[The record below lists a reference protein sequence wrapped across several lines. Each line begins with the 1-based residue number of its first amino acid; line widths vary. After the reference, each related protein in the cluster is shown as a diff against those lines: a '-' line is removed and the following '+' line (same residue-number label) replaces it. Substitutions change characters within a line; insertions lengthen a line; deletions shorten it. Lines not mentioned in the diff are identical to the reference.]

1 MASVSSLVVRFA
13 VFIHLFLA
21 IVVAS
26 HSHNHNHQKLAN
38 TFSHAS
44 RKAENKTLS
53 DVEKL
58 VQEAIKAAAIRNK
71 ARLESPHFNKDEFAS
86 PSREPSLAPPLRIVN
101 ETSTLSAREISQQNV
116 SSSAYT
122 IPPEVVEA
130 ARIMAESTPQ
140 QPAGDHADI
149 AARIKQKYSHKLNDT
164 NAPKHLG
171 TPEGRLGA
179 WAMPDSVGNSSEVL
193 KRDSSYWMLSMPQ
206 LGSNP
211 YAPSGYKVRLHNG
224 VPFLITHLLI
234 SYRYGGMSK
243 TLGQREMVRRMIRLP
258 LTLPFPAAADAV
270 QIVALALFSL
280 PLSIFPQGHILSAH
294 QSFSITIPNYW
305 VMYVFPLLFPI
316 GDVRLI

>member
-1 MASVSSLVVRFA
+1 MASTSSLVIRFA
-13 VFIHLFLA
+13 IFIYLFLA

-26 HSHNHNHQKLAN
+26 HSHNHNHNHHNHQKLAN
-38 TFSHAS
+38 TLSHVS
-44 RKAENKTLS
+44 RNVENKTLS

-58 VQEAIKAAAIRNK
+58 VQEAIKAAAARNK

-86 PSREPSLAPPLRIVN
+86 PPREPSLAPPLRIAN
-101 ETSTLSAREISQQNV
+101 GTSTLSAREASQQNV

-122 IPPEVVEA
+122 IPQEVIEA

-140 QPAGDHADI
+140 QPTGDHEAI

-179 WAMPDSVGNSSEVL
+179 WALPDSVGNSSEVL

-211 YAPSGYKVRLHNG
+211 YAPSGYNVRLHNG
-224 VPFLITHLLI
+224 VLFLTTHLLI
-234 SYRYGGMSK
+234 LYRYGGMSK
-243 TLGQREMVRRMIRLP
+243 TLGRRETVKRMIRLP
-258 LTLPFPAAADAV
+258 STLPFPAAADAV
-270 QIVALALFSL
+270 QIVALALFSP
-280 PLSIFPQGHILSAH
+280 PLCISLQGHTSSAH
-294 QSFSITIPNYW
+294 QSSSTTIPNY
-305 VMYVFPLLFPI
+305 
-316 GDVRLI
+316 